1 LGYVGSPDAVIQG
14 LVATPAMDRIEQ
26 GCKSSEDDG
35 GSKERRDESRRGR
48 HECLVKMVAMNVIDG
63 QNSGTGTEFPA

>member
-1 LGYVGSPDAVIQG
+1 
-14 LVATPAMDRIEQ
+14 MDRIEQ